1 MPRRRPHIS
10 QELVES
16 VMRAT
21 KAAGINARFEIDDS
35 KINII
40 PLDATES
47 LERNPFEVEA
57 ERLRQ
62 NKGAS

>member
-1 MPRRRPHIS
+1 MPRRRPQITE
-10 QELVES
+10 QLIEN

-40 PLDATES
+40 PLNES
-47 LERNPFEVEA
+47 ALERNPFDVEA

-62 NKGAS
+62 NKGAQ